1 MGPDMREEDSK
12 RKRDRMKEN
21 VKGIN
26 DEQSQEAVDL
36 NMTRVL
42 VTGVTG
48 FIGSHLAEK
57 LLQKGYAV
65 AGVERPCAS
74 RDLRPIRHLLE
85 DITLLTCDLA
95 SYASVANTVR
105 SADPQIIFHLGALS
119 PVRYSF
125 EHPFQYQETNLM
137 GTINLVHS
145 LLEMP
150 DAKNR
155 KLIAAS
161 TAEVYGIQERKPFK
175 ETLPLN
181 PTSPYAVSKAA
192 MDMYLRM
199 ASSAYSLNCTILRP
213 TNSYGRKFETGF
225 IVEYLTT
232 TMLMGT
238 RAYVGAP
245 DSVRDYMQVDDH
257 VNAYI
262 LAAEKQTVPGE
273 VYNAGSGRGISNRD
287 LALLIAKTV
296 GYDEKKITFG
306 SYPPGYPMR
315 PMPGEQPYIVLD
327 ASKITK
333 ELGWSITVDLERGI
347 KDTVAYWKNQRS
359 I

>member
-1 MGPDMREEDSK
+1 
-12 RKRDRMKEN
+12 
-21 VKGIN
+21 
-26 DEQSQEAVDL
+26 
-36 NMTRVL
+36 
-42 VTGVTG
+42 
-48 FIGSHLAEK
+48 
-57 LLQKGYAV
+57 
-65 AGVERPCAS
+65 
-74 RDLRPIRHLLE
+74 
-85 DITLLTCDLA
+85 
-95 SYASVANTVR
+95 
-105 SADPQIIFHLGALS
+105 
-119 PVRYSF
+119 
-125 EHPFQYQETNLM
+125 
-137 GTINLVHS
+137 
-145 LLEMP
+145 
-150 DAKNR
+150 
-155 KLIAAS
+155 
-161 TAEVYGIQERKPFK
+161 
-175 ETLPLN
+175 
-181 PTSPYAVSKAA
+181 

-199 ASSAYSLNCTILRP
+199 AASAYSLNCTVLRP

-225 IVEYLTT
+225 IVEYHTT
-232 TMLMGT
+232 TMLRGA

>member
-1 MGPDMREEDSK
+1 MR
-12 RKRDRMKEN
+12 
-21 VKGIN
+21 
-26 DEQSQEAVDL
+26 A
-36 NMTRVL
+36 L
-42 VTGVTG
+42 VTGITG
-48 FIGSHLAEK
+48 FIGSNLAEA
-57 LLQKGYAV
+57 LVQKGYELTGLV
-65 AGVERPCAS
+65 RPCAS
-74 RDLRPIRHLLE
+74 RDLRPIQHLLA
-85 DITLLTCDLA
+85 DITLVTCDLTN
-95 SYASVANTVR
+95 YASVTNSLRTL
-105 SADPQIIFHLGALS
+105 DPDIIFHLAALS

-125 EHPFQYQETNLM
+125 EHPFKYQETNLI

-145 LLEMP
+145 ILEMP
-150 DAKNR
+150 DFKR
-155 KLIAAS
+155 HRLIAAS

-199 ASSAYSLNCTILRP
+199 ASLAYSLNCTVLRP
-213 TNSYGRKFETGF
+213 TNSYGRKFEIGF
-225 IVEYLTT
+225 IVEYLVT
-232 TMLMGT
+232 TMLRGE

-245 DSVRDYMQVDDH
+245 DSVRDYIHVDDH

-262 LAAEKQTVPGE
+262 VAAEKQTAPGE

-327 ASKITK
+327 PSKITN
-333 ELGWSITVDLERGI
+333 ELGWRATVDLERGI
-347 KDTVAYWKNQRS
+347 RDTVAYWKNQLSTRAV
-359 I
+359 

>member
-1 MGPDMREEDSK
+1 
-12 RKRDRMKEN
+12 
-21 VKGIN
+21 
-26 DEQSQEAVDL
+26 
-36 NMTRVL
+36 MTKVL

-48 FIGSHLAEK
+48 FIGSQLAEK
-57 LLQKGYAV
+57 LLHEGYAV
-65 AGVERPCAS
+65 AGLVRPCAS

-161 TAEVYGIQERKPFK
+161 TAEVYGIQEREPFK

-225 IVEYLTT
+225 IVEYLVT
-232 TMLMGT
+232 TMLKGA

-245 DSVRDYMQVDDH
+245 DSIRDYMHVDDH
-257 VNAYI
+257 VSAYM
-262 LAAEKQTVPGE
+262 LAAEKQTASGE
-273 VYNAGSGRGISNRD
+273 VYNAGSGRGIPNKD
-287 LALLIAKTV
+287 LALLIAKII
-296 GYDEKKITFG
+296 GHDKGKITFG
-306 SYPPGYPMR
+306 SYPPDYPMR
-315 PMPGEQPYIVLD
+315 PTPGEQPYIVLD
-327 ASKITK
+327 PTKITN
-333 ELGWSITVDLERGI
+333 ELGWRTTIDLERGI
-347 KDTVAYWKNQRS
+347 KDTVAYWKNQLPVRAV
-359 I
+359 

>member
-1 MGPDMREEDSK
+1 
-12 RKRDRMKEN
+12 
-21 VKGIN
+21 
-26 DEQSQEAVDL
+26 
-36 NMTRVL
+36 MTRAL

-48 FIGSHLAEK
+48 FIGSHLVGK
-57 LLQKGYAV
+57 LVQKGYAV
-65 AGVERPCAS
+65 SGLERPCAS
-74 RDLRPIRHLLE
+74 RDLRPIRNVLE
-85 DITLLTCDLA
+85 DITLLTCDLT
-95 SYASVANTVR
+95 SCASVENAVR
-105 SADPQIIFHLGALS
+105 SADPQIIFHLAALS

-125 EHPFQYQETNLM
+125 EHPFQYQETNLV

-145 LLEMP
+145 LLQMP
-150 DAKNR
+150 DAKSR

-199 ASSAYSLNCTILRP
+199 ASSAYSLNCTVLRP

-225 IVEYLTT
+225 IVEYLVT
-232 TMLMGT
+232 TMLKGA

-245 DSVRDYMQVDDH
+245 DSIRDYMQVDDH

-262 LAAEKQTVPGE
+262 LAAEKETASGE
-273 VYNAGSGRGISNRD
+273 VYNAGTGRGISNRD
-287 LALLIAKTV
+287 LALLIAKIT
-296 GYDEKKITFG
+296 GYDQGKITFG

-315 PMPGEQPYIVLD
+315 PTPGEQPYIVLD
-327 ASKITK
+327 PSKITN
-333 ELGWSITVDLERGI
+333 ELGWRATVDLEHGI
-347 KDTVAYWKNQRS
+347 KDTVAYWKNQLSVRAV
-359 I
+359 

>member
-1 MGPDMREEDSK
+1 
-12 RKRDRMKEN
+12 
-21 VKGIN
+21 
-26 DEQSQEAVDL
+26 
-36 NMTRVL
+36 MTQVL

-65 AGVERPCAS
+65 AGLERPCAS

-85 DITLLTCDLA
+85 DITLLTCDLT

-105 SADPQIIFHLGALS
+105 SANPQIIFHLGALS

-125 EHPFQYQETNLM
+125 DHPFQYQETNLM

-161 TAEVYGIQERKPFK
+161 TAEVYGIQETKPFK

-225 IVEYLTT
+225 IVEYLIN
-232 TMLMGT
+232 TMLRGA
-238 RAYVGAP
+238 RVYIGAP
-245 DSVRDYMQVDDH
+245 DSIRDYMHVDDH
-257 VNAYI
+257 VDAYM
-262 LAAEKQTVPGE
+262 LAAEKQTASGE
-273 VYNAGSGRGISNRD
+273 VYNVGTGRGISNKD
-287 LALLIAKTV
+287 LALLIANII
-296 GYDEKKITFG
+296 GYDKGRITFG
-306 SYPPGYPMR
+306 SYPPGYPTR

-327 ASKITK
+327 PSKITN
-333 ELGWSITVDLERGI
+333 ELGWKTTIDLEQGI
-347 KDTVAYWKNQRS
+347 KDTVAYWKNQSPARPV
-359 I
+359 

>member
-1 MGPDMREEDSK
+1 
-12 RKRDRMKEN
+12 
-21 VKGIN
+21 
-26 DEQSQEAVDL
+26 
-36 NMTRVL
+36 MTRVL
-42 VTGVTG
+42 VTGITG

-57 LLQKGYAV
+57 LLQKGYSV
-65 AGVERPCAS
+65 AGLERPCAS

-85 DITLLTCDLA
+85 DMTLLTCDIT
-95 SYASVANTVR
+95 SYASVANTIR
-105 SADPQIIFHLGALS
+105 SANPQIIFHLGALS

-125 EHPFQYQETNLM
+125 EHPFQYQETNLI
-137 GTINLVHS
+137 GTINIAHS

-161 TAEVYGIQERKPFK
+161 TAEVYGTQERKPFK

-199 ASSAYSLNCTILRP
+199 ASSAYSLNCTVLRP
-213 TNSYGRKFETGF
+213 TNSYGRKFEMGF
-225 IVEYLTT
+225 IVEYLVT
-232 TMLMGT
+232 TMLKGA

-245 DSVRDYMQVDDH
+245 DSVRDYIHVDDH
-257 VNAYI
+257 VNAYV
-262 LAAEKQTVPGE
+262 LAAEKQTAPGE
-273 VYNAGSGRGISNRD
+273 VYNAGSGRGVSNRD

-296 GYDEKKITFG
+296 GYDEKRITFG

-315 PMPGEQPYIVLD
+315 PTPGEQPYIVLD
-327 ASKITK
+327 PSKIAN
-333 ELGWSITVDLERGI
+333 ELGWRTTIDLERGI
-347 KDTVAYWKNQRS
+347 SDTVAYWKNQLSTRAT
-359 I
+359 

>member
-1 MGPDMREEDSK
+1 
-12 RKRDRMKEN
+12 
-21 VKGIN
+21 
-26 DEQSQEAVDL
+26 
-36 NMTRVL
+36 MTRVL

-65 AGVERPCAS
+65 VGVERPCAS

-232 TMLMGT
+232 TMLRGT

-245 DSVRDYMQVDDH
+245 DSVRDYMHVNDH

-262 LAAEKQTVPGE
+262 LAAEKKTRFRRGLQRGIRQGHLQP
-273 VYNAGSGRGISNRD
+273 GSGADDCQDCSAMTRS
-287 LALLIAKTV
+287 
-296 GYDEKKITFG
+296 KITFG

-315 PMPGEQPYIVLD
+315 PMPREQPYIVLD
-327 ASKITK
+327 PSKITNDL
-333 ELGWSITVDLERGI
+333 EWRPEVDLERGL
-347 KDTVAYWKNQRS
+347 KDTIAYWKNQS
-359 I
+359 VFTGCI